1 MHSVRLMASVLP
13 PDTGRLYAVP
23 ALVWPM
29 DDPKIAHCTVELRP
43 GAQHGST
50 QVGGL
55 RGTHH
60 FCFATFQRPDR
71 LEWGALRGLNEYQL
85 GPGAIRRPTFHAGFD
100 IVTLVTAG
108 SLRRLGTYAPRQLLT
123 PGSIEVISTGRGVE
137 LGLEAD
143 GSEPADYIEIWI
155 RTGPGLR
162 EPRREWLGSAPA
174 SPCHPIATNVSAIP
188 RSLKLR
194 AAASIARPNMAGG
207 EHLGWDIE
215 ETESAYLIVRS
226 GALAGNNVRAVAGDA
241 LAIAGPGHLGVE
253 AELATE
259 LLLIRSS
266 R

>member
-1 MHSVRLMASVLP
+1 MASVLP

-162 EPRREWLGSAPA
+162 EPRRRCISPNATGGRPPGAGGSFP
-174 SPCHPIATNVSAIP
+174 PGL
-188 RSLKLR
+188 LKLR
-194 AAASIARPNMAGG
+194 ADASIARTIASSGASVSLDLAENS
-207 EHLGWDIE
+207 L
-215 ETESAYLIVRS
+215 AYLHVEC
-226 GALAGNNVRAVAGDA
+226 GALVANGLRAASGDS
-241 LAIAGPGHLGVE
+241 LAIAGAGHLDAR
-253 AELATE
+253 AERETR

-266 R
+266 TRDGS